1 MKKILFFLILIFC
14 SCSVLKDGNLQDD
27 NEEISVG
34 YGTESKKNL
43 TTAISTIQG
52 EKLNKTP
59 KKNTSDKLKGQVSG
73 LHVVENPELGQYS
86 DIFIRNYSSP
96 PLVIVDGI
104 ETTLDEI
111 DPNDIKSVSVLKDAS
126 AAIYGS
132 RAGNGVIIV
141 KTKRGKN

>member
-14 SCSVLKDGNLQDD
+14 SCSVLKDGNLEDD

-59 KKNTSDKLKGQVSG
+59 NKNSSDNLSGQVSG

-141 KTKRGKN
+141 KTKRGRK

>member
-1 MKKILFFLILIFC
+1 MKKIILLSLFLFY
-14 SCSVLKDGNLQDD
+14 SCSVFKGSNVNNV
-27 NEEISVG
+27 NEDVEIG
-34 YGTESKKNL
+34 YGSEKKKNL

-59 KKNTSDKLKGQVSG
+59 NKNSSDNLSGQVSG

-141 KTKRGKN
+141 KTKRGRK